1 MFDWLGDLFSEDSI
15 NTIRNGINTVGSF
28 FNAASPLINAGAQLG
43 LGVEGTRNAAKLR
56 EDSRAALTQLDQLF
70 TPDSPYAKE
79 ARRQMERKDAAAG
92 RRSQYGT
99 RETELAAQLAKQR
112 SSVLTSPAYQALLV
126 GANRSDY
133 APIAGAVGNLT
144 GGLTGQQQG
153 GYQGLGGQQGGSG
166 RQMGSGNVP
175 GASSLAQYL
184 GGLFG
189 PSAEAAIAQGIG
201 GAGSALS
208 GGIAAG
214 GAGAGLGVTDSL
226 GSLLGGNPFLPGYAG
241 TGAEGIFGSG
251 VMQPS
256 TGLGG
261 GGAVGGE
268 SGGLDT
274 AGLVSSGLGDILSAG
289 LGGAGSALSG
299 MGAGSLAGT
308 VGGVDA
314 LGGLLGGTGFL
325 PGYAGTGATGIFGGG
340 VGGASSLGAGAGAG
354 GAAGAGGGGAGA
366 GASAGAGGLGAAAG
380 VALPA
385 AVLLGGLLSMFQAG
399 TQPTDISGSWA
410 ANQGNLNQQ
419 NFGQFTADDP
429 TLNALLNMSKNQSGG
444 FDQGM
449 FNQALANTTIGGK
462 RFEGEALQQAQ
473 NFGQHVAQNPGLFGG
488 PAATEEAWWSPYAQ
502 GTPSN

>member
-1 MFDWLGDLFSEDSI
+1 MFDWLGDLFNEDTF
-15 NTIRNGINTVGSF
+15 NTIVKGMNTAGTF
-28 FNAASPLINAGAQLG
+28 FNAASPLINKIGQVG
-43 LGVEGTRNAAKLR
+43 FGIEGTQNAQRIR
-56 EDSRAALTQLDQLF
+56 EQSQAALNSLNQLF

-99 RETELAAQLAKQR
+99 RETELAANLAKQQA
-112 SSVLTSPAYQALLV
+112 SVLQSPAYQALIA
-126 GANRSDY
+126 GANASPY
-133 APIAGAVGNLT
+133 APIAGVLGNLT
-144 GGLTGQQQG
+144 GGLTGQQG
-153 GYQGLGGQQGGSG
+153 GGQLGGQQGGSG
-166 RQMGSGNVP
+166 RQFGSNGNVP
-175 GASSLAQYL
+175 GSSSLAQYL

-189 PSAEAAIAQGIG
+189 PGAEAAIAQGIG

-256 TGLGG
+256 TGFT
-261 GGAVGGE
+261 GGE

-274 AGLVSSGLGDILSAG
+274 AGLVSSGLGDVLSAG

-308 VGGVDA
+308 VGGADA

-340 VGGASSLGAGAGAG
+340 VGGASSLGAGAGAS
-354 GAAGAGGGGAGA
+354 GAAGAGSAGGGA
-366 GASAGAGGLGAAAG
+366 ASAGAGGLGAAAG

-399 TQPTDISGSWA
+399 TQPKDISGSWA

-419 NFGQFTADDP
+419 NFGQFAADDP

-449 FNQALANTTIGGK
+449 FNQALANTSIGGK
-462 RFEGEALQQAQ
+462 RFEGESLQQAQ
-473 NFGQHVAQNPGLFGG
+473 QFGQHLAQNPGLFGG
-488 PAATEEAWWSPYAQ
+488 APATQEAWWSPYAQ